1 MTRLGDRTIEMKYEE
16 IRQLKKSKRSIVHLV
31 REKNGEQVYIR
42 RTLTDRHPVYAVLQG
57 LEHTCLPK
65 IYEVAISDTSTT
77 VIEEYIEGQSLGSV
91 ELSEKQFLRVV
102 KELCSVLEFLHGR
115 GIIHRDIKPSNI
127 IYANDGHIRLIDFDA
142 ARMPKDD
149 LEQDTELLGT
159 RGYAPPEQYGFSQT
173 DERADIYSLGV
184 TLRQL
189 LGDKAGKPHYKRI
202 ISKCTNMDPDKR
214 YQSARQV
221 KEAFSYKRRYALCGV
236 GMLLLAVASGIYAAY
251 SSALQDEMQ
260 SANIDSASGL
270 IVLSAPDNPHWDGET
285 GLALWGDVPESGTE
299 DASSYAWRLYRRDA
313 AAPPNI
319 DEDMWDLEGAMRGD
333 PIGPDNFFSTNLG
346 CNLWG
351 NGFYYFAVC
360 AVGDG
365 VNYTDSPYVLS
376 DVFEYT
382 GESAPPLPTPTDLAW
397 KLVEGDTDR
406 MYYATWSNFDD
417 YDDKDYFDVHVYD
430 KDGNYVMNNTLTKEQ
445 VVSKGRPGIRIRSE
459 FINDKKNAYRFTVQV
474 YSSRPNEY
482 SSVLLPDPVP
492 EEYYS
497 PWYYPNGSK

>member
-1 MTRLGDRTIEMKYEE
+1 MEMKYEE

-31 REKNGEQVYIR
+31 RERNGRQVYVR
-42 RTLTDRHPVYAVLQG
+42 KTLEGRHPVYAVLQG

-65 IYEVAISDTSTT
+65 LYEVAIFDTSTT
-77 VIEEYIEGQSLGSV
+77 VIEEYIEGQPIGSV
-91 ELSEKQFLRVV
+91 ELSEKQFLRVA
-102 KELCSVLEFLHGR
+102 KELCSVLEFLHGK

-127 IYANDGHIRLIDFDA
+127 IFANDGHIRLIDFDA

-173 DERADIYSLGV
+173 DKRADIYSLGV
-184 TLRQL
+184 TLKQL

-236 GMLLLAVASGIYAAY
+236 AILLLAVLLGVYAFY

-260 SANIDSASGL
+260 SANIDPASGL
-270 IVLSAPDNPHWDGET
+270 IVLSAPENPHWDGET
-285 GLALWGDVPESGTE
+285 GVALWGDVPESGPA
-299 DASSYAWRLYRRDA
+299 DASAYAWRLYRKDTA
-313 AAPPNI
+313 DPPNL
-319 DEDMWDLEGAMRGD
+319 DEDRWDLEGGMRGD
-333 PIGPDNFFSTNLG
+333 RTEPDDFFSMNLG
-346 CNLWG
+346 YELWE

-360 AVGDG
+360 ALGDG

-397 KLVEGDTDR
+397 KLVESDPER
-406 MYYATWSNFDD
+406 MYFATWGNFDD
-417 YDDKDYFDVHVYD
+417 YDGKDFFDVCVYD
-430 KDGNYVMNNTLTKEQ
+430 KDGNYVMNNIL
-445 VVSKGRPGIRIRSE
+445 SKDEIASMGRPGIRIKSE
-459 FINDKKNAYRFTVQV
+459 FINDKENAYRFTVQV

-492 EEYYS
+492 EEYFS
-497 PWYYPNGSK
+497 PWYYPYPDRSN